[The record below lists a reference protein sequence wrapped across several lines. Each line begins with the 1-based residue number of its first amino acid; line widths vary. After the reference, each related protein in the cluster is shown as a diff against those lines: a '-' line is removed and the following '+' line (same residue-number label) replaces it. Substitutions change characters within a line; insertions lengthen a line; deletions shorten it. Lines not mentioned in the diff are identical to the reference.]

1 MGALSGRADVFPTG
15 RVRAFAAE
23 LEDAFGSRVGNRPA
37 ASPPG
42 FRLEPAAGMRGRPPT
57 GSGEVIVSRVGAASG
72 GGEDF
77 VGDAFVVGEVFGV
90 GGSVMATVVDAV
102 GSVGRLAAL
111 PVTVRR
117 TDVTVEA
124 TTVVSW
130 AWSCRCGAL
139 ASIGRRS
146 QEEVPSSLPQPELNL
161 GDPPLAGVAC
171 SCRVAWGR
179 SPPFVQALMVH

>member
-1 MGALSGRADVFPTG
+1 MGALSGRADVFATG
-15 RVRAFAAE
+15 RVRAFAE
-23 LEDAFGSRVGNRPA
+23 LEDGFGSRVGNRPA

-42 FRLEPAAGMRGRPPT
+42 FRLEPAAGMRCRPPT
-57 GSGEVIVSRVGAASG
+57 GSEVIVSWAGAASG
-72 GGEDF
+72 DGEDF
-77 VGDAFVVGEVFGV
+77 VGECFVVGDAFAGGEVFGF
-90 GGSVMATVVDAV
+90 GGAVTATVVDAV

-124 TTVVSW
+124 ATVVSW

-139 ASIGRRS
+139 ASIGPRS
-146 QEEVPSSLPQPELNL
+146 QEEVPSSLPQPELNP

-171 SCRVAWGR
+171 SCRVASGR
-179 SPPFVQALMVH
+179 SPPF